1 MTPQQIVSASQEQK
15 KYPILMM
22 HPQYR
27 KATISGYRRNPD
39 GSATDD
45 PPGIP
50 GRYEDHWVNN
60 ADQESYYASMGY
72 APKGTADIEAYRK
85 QICGFEEAPSSDYP
99 CARYRLKPDGELD
112 VALCKDASEFRRHAA
127 DGWHKTPDAA
137 HGKTA
142 EVVSLVRKPEQP
154 EQPKERART
163 PDAAALLEQI
173 AALQAQVAALTA
185 SSATAPVST
194 PNGAQTAPEKK
205 TRAPRSEEAKARTR
219 ATMLAKKAGAGADQT
234 LDTLSNDAAAG

>member
-142 EVVSLVRKPEQP
+142 EVVSLVRKPEY
-154 EQPKERART
+154 RAQA
-163 PDAAALLEQI
+163 PDATALLEQI

-185 SSATAPVST
+185 GSAAAPLPEESQ
-194 PNGAQTAPEKK
+194 PAPEKK